1 MYTVASKMEEP
12 DKPISHDDE
21 TVSLQ
26 ADADATVADQH
37 LAHGTES
44 STWDLGQTIGAYRLV
59 KRLGQGG
66 MGSVWLAEQ
75 TQPVRRKVALKL
87 IKPGMDTE
95 EVVARFSSERQAL
108 ALMEHPAIARVYDAG
123 STREGRPYF
132 AMEYVEG
139 VPITDYCETHHIAT
153 RQRVELFRLVC
164 DGVQHAHQKS
174 ILHRDLKPSNV
185 LVTEQ
190 DGRPVPKIIDFGL
203 AKAMESSVEELTMR
217 TRVGVIV
224 GTPRYM
230 SPEQTDYSGA
240 DVDTR
245 TDVYSLGIIL
255 YELLVGNPPFNEEVP
270 FEELLRKVREEDPE
284 RPSKLSKQ
292 LAADLDWIT
301 LKALEKDRARRYG
314 TPADLASDLGR
325 YLRNEPVE
333 AAPPSRTY
341 RAGKFA
347 RKHWATM
354 TVAGAF
360 VLLLLAGIAVSGWQ
374 AVRATRAERVAN
386 ARKLAAYAVENLSID
401 PERSVILAMHAI
413 AATLRFQQP
422 VISEAVTALHSA
434 ILADH
439 ELFTVHHLGPV
450 FALAFSP
457 DGRMLER
464 SAMTKPP
471 SCGMPPPAAR
481 SVR

>member
-1 MYTVASKMEEP
+1 METPDQPLSPGDASSVGADDTASVAADNSVTLAMG
-12 DKPISHDDE
+12 
-21 TVSLQ
+21 Q
-26 ADADATVADQH
+26 AA
-37 LAHGTES
+37 LGGES
-44 STWDLGQTIGAYRLV
+44 AAWDLGQTIGPYRLV

-108 ALMEHPAIARVYDAG
+108 AMMEHPAIARVYDAG
-123 STREGRPYF
+123 STPEGRPYF

-139 VPITDYCETHHIAT
+139 VPITDYCDAHNMAT
-153 RQRVELFRLVC
+153 RQRVELFMLVC
-164 DGVQHAHQKS
+164 DGIQHAHQKS

-190 DGRPVPKIIDFGL
+190 DSKPVPKIIDFGL
-203 AKAMESSVEELTMR
+203 AKAMESSADELTMR

-255 YELLVGNPPFNEEVP
+255 YELLVGAPPFNEELP
-270 FEELLRKVREEDPE
+270 FEELLLKVREEDPE
-284 RPSKLSKQ
+284 RPSKLAKQ
-292 LAADLDWIT
+292 IPADLDWIT
-301 LKALEKDRARRYG
+301 LKALEKDRERRYRS
-314 TPADLASDLGR
+314 PAELASDLGR
-325 YLRNEPVE
+325 YLRREPVE

-347 RKHWATM
+347 RKHWASLTIG
-354 TVAGAF
+354 AAF
-360 VLLLLAGIAVSGWQ
+360 VILLMAGVAVSGWQ

-386 ARKLAAYAVENLSID
+386 ARKLAAYAVESLTLD

-413 AATLRFQQP
+413 AATLRT
-422 VISEAVTALHSA
+422 ST
-434 ILADH
+434 
-439 ELFTVHHLGPV
+439 GP
-450 FALAFSP
+450 
-457 DGRMLER
+457 
-464 SAMTKPP
+464 
-471 SCGMPPPAAR
+471 
-481 SVR
+481 

>member
-1 MYTVASKMEEP
+1 METPDQPVPPADDTASLRAEEN
-12 DKPISHDDE
+12 
-21 TVSLQ
+21 
-26 ADADATVADQH
+26 AT
-37 LAHGTES
+37 LAFDHAALGPES
-44 STWDLGQTIGAYRLV
+44 SSWDLGQTIGPYRLV

-123 STREGRPYF
+123 STPEGRPYF

-139 VPITDYCETHHIAT
+139 VPITDYCQSHQIAI
-153 RQRVELFRLVC
+153 RQRVELFMLVC
-164 DGVQHAHQKS
+164 DGVQHAHQKA

-203 AKAMESSVEELTMR
+203 AKAMESAAEELTMR
-217 TRVGVIV
+217 TRIGVIV

-255 YELLVGNPPFNEEVP
+255 YELLVGSPPFNEELP
-270 FEELLRKVREEDPE
+270 FDELLRKVREEDPE

-301 LKALEKDRARRYG
+301 LKALEKDRERRYG
-314 TPADLASDLGR
+314 SPAELASDLAR

-347 RKHWATM
+347 RKHWASLTI
-354 TVAGAF
+354 AAAF
-360 VLLLLAGIAVSGWQ
+360 VIMLIAGIAVSGWQ

-386 ARKLAAYAVENLSID
+386 ARKLAAYAVQSLSVD
-401 PERSVILAMHAI
+401 P
-413 AATLRFQQP
+413 
-422 VISEAVTALHSA
+422 
-434 ILADH
+434 
-439 ELFTVHHLGPV
+439 
-450 FALAFSP
+450 
-457 DGRMLER
+457 
-464 SAMTKPP
+464 
-471 SCGMPPPAAR
+471 
-481 SVR
+481 